1 MLFRPEQ
8 KISCFRPDLLHL
20 TVLKSASSPLPEMA
34 QCGLIRFHQNL
45 KLRLSAGENHGIY
58 LVRTAVGGEIISL
71 CKAVWV
77 KRAGTGRGDQL
88 CGPQIKGKLSFAFR
102 FAVHSVNIHII
113 V

>member
-77 KRAGTGRGDQL
+77 KRAGTGRA
-88 CGPQIKGKLSFAFR
+88 ISSAVRRSKESFLLR
-102 FAVHSVNIHII
+102 FVLLYTASISTS
-113 V
+113 